1 MMKYGEY
8 LNETLADEVKSENT
22 RSGAARQAKKMGLVY
37 AGFGRY
43 LDAKGRV
50 AYVVQDGKLVPY
62 KGLEDVQKMYDKAQ
76 TTTGNPE
83 KTKLLKTQADTQ
95 SKVYKTREKEDAKIL
110 KTKNKDIIK
119 ANKELNK
126 AYTPELFDETQ
137 LGAIQSYTSDYFE
150 SVNRYL
156 YKGHD
161 EGVDAKRDSDI
172 VAVIEAID
180 SAFENTQAPFDYSVY
195 TALSGRYNA
204 DKIIP
209 GEQYLFRGYL
219 STSLD
224 PMVTSN
230 GLSASENVGQVLLQ
244 IEVGQGQKALH
255 IDQLSSAPGDMETLL
270 PRGTMV
276 QIISGPHTLDP
287 TILGQSMDEKKMSG
301 IALFHCAIVEQ

>member
-1 MMKYGEY
+1 MMNYGEY
-8 LNETLADEVKSENT
+8 LNETLADEVKSENNRT
-22 RSGAARQAKKMGLVY
+22 AAARQAKQMGLVY

-43 LDAKGRV
+43 LDAKGKV
-50 AYVVQDGKLVPY
+50 SYVVQDGKLVPY
-62 KGLEDVQKMYDKAQ
+62 KGLEDVQKMYNKAQ

-95 SKVYKTREKEDAKIL
+95 STVYKTREKEDAKIL
-110 KTKNKDIIK
+110 KTKNKDIVK

-126 AYTPELFDETQ
+126 AYAPEMFDEQQ
-137 LGAIQSYTSDYFE
+137 LGAIQSYTSDFYDA
-150 SVNRYL
+150 VNRYL

-172 VAVIEAID
+172 VAVVNAID
-180 SAFENTQAPFDYSVY
+180 SAFENTQAPFNYSVY
-195 TALSGRYNA
+195 TALSGRYRA
-204 DKIIP
+204 DKIVP

-224 PMVTSN
+224 PMIISSV
-230 GLSASENVGQVLLQ
+230 ENEGQVLLQ
-244 IEVGQGQKALH
+244 VEIGQGQKALH

-276 QIISGPHTLDP
+276 QVISGPHTLDP
-287 TILGQSMDEKKMSG
+287 SLLGQSADEKSLG